1 MFGTTRTK
9 TIRPRPMR
17 DAITLLQS
25 KKEILTDDELLQ
37 IMNSWGSTNVGD
49 TAETSIV
56 LFVSAHGSDGDT
68 ARRKKI
74 IFNIISKYF
83 RGDHSNLDEV
93 VHFKEQLLYYMTNS
107 VNLAITLGLP
117 GPSSPM
123 MGADSA
129 SHYAQLNGDPVYRWD
144 GLSSSAV
151 DIEIVRN
158 IYRLFQTTG
167 IASNDLMLQNLF
179 TLSRDELRKNFEL
192 LWQIPSN
199 VKQEAWQKN
208 YQQLM
213 LTNNIWKHKR
223 LTENTDDRYYQLR
236 PNAGE
241 SPIFDAHE
249 GIHLLFEK
257 LFTGIPSLLNPLT
270 EYIPNTPTPNFD
282 NNNII
287 LQQLT
292 INKILRYTLHLYNN
306 DQGADNYQNVTKIL
320 KEFLTTRVYLS
331 SIVMLGYCLKI
342 DLLYIFDPAC
352 RPVTSS
358 DRLRCDAT
366 GAPRQ
371 MSLFGP
377 TAASTETMSRQYTEA
392 YACFEDEVPDTDT
405 NYWAGLVTTGFAA
418 VADACKGQECVISG
432 GIKSRKNKRS
442 RQITYKRRNG
452 TGQIFKN
459 KRNKRNKRNKSHK
472 NKGRKKKTK

>member
-1 MFGTTRTK
+1 MFGKQRTS
-9 TIRPRPMR
+9 TIRPKR
-17 DAITLLQS
+17 DNIAALTV
-25 KKEILTDDELLQ
+25 KPEILTDNELLQ
-37 IMNSWGSTNVGD
+37 IMHSWGSTNVGN

-56 LFVSAHGSDGDT
+56 LFVSAHGSDGDKD
-68 ARRKKI
+68 RRKKM

-93 VHFKEQLLYYMTNS
+93 ENFKEQLLHYMTNS

-129 SHYAQLNGDPVYRWD
+129 SHYAQLNGDPAYRWD

-167 IASNDLMLQNLF
+167 ISPNDIMLQNLF

-199 VKQEAWQKN
+199 TKQEAWQKN

-236 PNAGE
+236 PNTGE

-270 EYIPNTPTPNFD
+270 EYIPNAPTPNFD

-306 DQGADNYQNVTKIL
+306 DQAADNYINVTKIL

-342 DLLYIFDPAC
+342 DLMYIFDPAC

-358 DRLRCDAT
+358 DRLRCDAS

-377 TAASTETMSRQYTEA
+377 TAASTETMTRQYTEA
-392 YACFEDEVPDTDT
+392 YACFEDEVPDADT
-405 NYWAGLVTTGFAA
+405 NYWSGLVTTGFAA
-418 VADACKGQECVISG
+418 VANACKGPECVISG
-432 GIKSRKNKRS
+432 GIKRRKNNRS

-452 TGQIFKN
+452 KGRIYKNKSRKN
-459 KRNKRNKRNKSHK
+459 KRRKQGKRQ
-472 NKGRKKKTK
+472 